1 MPHTATQKKVH
12 QNTVTYT
19 PLTCAYQDEEIEGQE
34 ETRLEETPQSQAE
47 GKGLACQRTERL
59 SVRGRMCGARYFGSC
74 CHSSL
79 LVSEPG

>member
-19 PLTCAYQDEEIEGQE
+19 PPTRAYQDEEIEGQE

-47 GKGLACQRTERL
+47 GKRACMSEDRKVECERKDVWC
-59 SVRGRMCGARYFGSC
+59 SV
-74 CHSSL
+74 L
-79 LVSEPG
+79 W